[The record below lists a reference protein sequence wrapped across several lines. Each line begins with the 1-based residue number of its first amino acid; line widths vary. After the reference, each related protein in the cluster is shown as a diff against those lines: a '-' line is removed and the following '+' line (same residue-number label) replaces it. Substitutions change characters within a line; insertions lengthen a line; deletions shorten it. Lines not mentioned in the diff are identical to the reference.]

1 MKRERV
7 VQVVLILA
15 GLVYASWVY
24 PWFQA
29 LWHSSWIQGNHE
41 AFPMFTSVNLV
52 LGVFLLLA
60 VRNPAAH
67 RPLIAFGAW
76 SSLAH
81 ASTMAIM
88 TAEAR
93 AQGIP
98 RSPLDVLVI
107 GTIGVV
113 LLGVT
118 TVLREKRLSSA
129 RPASSGAVREPFHA
143 GASQ

>member
-15 GLVYASWVY
+15 GLVYAAWAY
-24 PWFQA
+24 PLIQG
-29 LWHSSWIQGNHE
+29 LWHASWIHGNAE
-41 AFPMFTSVNLV
+41 ALTMFTSVNMV
-52 LGVFLLLA
+52 LGIFLLLA
-60 VRNPAAH
+60 VKQPATY
-67 RPLIAFGAW
+67 RLLIAFGAW

-98 RSPLDVLVI
+98 RSPLDVFVI
-107 GTIGVV
+107 GTVGI
-113 LLGVT
+113 LLLA
-118 TVLREKRLSSA
+118 VLRVLRQEQPSSA
-129 RPASSGAVREPFHA
+129 GPAPLGEQRFADR
-143 GASQ
+143 